1 MSTCI
6 CASSICST
14 WSSSSVFGD
23 VDLICAVLIFL
34 SWGSAVA
41 ASVRCHTCPVGAD
54 LFWAFV
60 VFSNILGIVKVWV
73 VWITRLL
80 SFSRIWTLAHQTAA
94 DAEHCAA
101 WWVSDTGWYHV
112 LVWWNGHCRVCGLSH
127 VILATGW
134 CCPVGAG
141 AMMVTLSGCLL
152 SKEAWWLL
160 SSSRRMPWWCDSAT
174 LSCSSRSHRRYWTA
188 FSTIFHM
195 L

>member
-1 MSTCI
+1 MTTRI
-6 CASSICST
+6 CASGICSA

-34 SWGSAVA
+34 SWGSAIA
-41 ASVRCHTCPVGAD
+41 ASVRRHTCPVGAD
-54 LFWAFV
+54 LFRAFV
-60 VFSNILGIVKVWV
+60 VFSDVLRIVEVWV

-101 WWVSDTGWYHV
+101 WWVSDSSWYHV
-112 LVWWNGHCRVCGLSH
+112 LVWWNGHCRVCRLSH

-134 CCPVGAG
+134 CSSVCAG
-141 AMMVTLSGCLL
+141 AMMVALSWCLL
-152 SKEAWWLL
+152 SKEAWRLL
-160 SSSRRMPWWCDSAT
+160 PSSSSMPRWCDSAT
-174 LSCSSRSHRRYWTA
+174 LSCPSCSHRRYWTA